1 MGWRGPFKPKKNWDC
16 NRRVSLGL
24 QLGRKRPGYIRKLTS
39 KWQEA
44 QTPRGGWE
52 WLGPGKGKSQVLG
65 SFPAWL
71 SLRQDSSLWGQEE
84 CIQRGRGEPTHSH
97 LAEKG
102 PLCKEVLPHTLW
114 DGPSL
119 ELVDITGL
127 ACRVRIKILSSL
139 QGLMWAAP
147 AHLSGFILNGSPGI
161 LAFLPQGLGTCLP
174 SFSWCARLLFPPL
187 VNF

>member
-1 MGWRGPFKPKKNWDC
+1 MTGPWEGEEPSAGVIPCLTLSKTGQF
-16 NRRVSLGL
+16 SLGT
-24 QLGRKRPGYIRKLTS
+24 GRMHPKR
-39 KWQEA
+39 E
-44 QTPRGGWE
+44 
-52 WLGPGKGKSQVLG
+52 
-65 SFPAWL
+65 
-71 SLRQDSSLWGQEE
+71 
-84 CIQRGRGEPTHSH
+84 GEPTHSH